1 MTVMTETKPKRPTV
15 KRIMTVKGAISF
27 LQEAKLNLQAVNS
40 DGRFIYRIVNQD
52 GSVVSASSRLHRAV
66 SIAVTKIY
74 A

>member
-1 MTVMTETKPKRPTV
+1 MTVMTKTKPEPTV
-15 KRIMTVKGAISF
+15 KRTMSVKNAIAF

-52 GSVVSASSRLHRAV
+52 GNVVSVSSRLNRAV
-66 SIAVTKIY
+66 SIAVAKTY